1 MALIVATILVSVAT
15 ITTST
20 RIVCQ
25 QVVEQCIAVFGPRQ
39 YPANVLASSYTNRL
53 TMPHFHIAPRDAVK
67 MSGTIKDRS
76 IDIFP
81 PPRSISDVLL
91 AVVRYYKWT
100 SLVLIYRRPSD
111 LAELQHFIANSYFPR
126 PFEVIT
132 RMLPESEDY
141 GVLLKEVR
149 NVLDESHVIVHD
161 DLDSTVPFL
170 RQAAGL
176 SMCTPLHHY
185 IITHYDTMTLD
196 LSEKAIAA
204 CNITAFSFVRRS
216 AATEDLRSALVK
228 AHIPMPPY
236 SVDITTAVWSDAL
249 LLLGETMRSTEPYTD
264 VVPCN
269 KGWDDGRRLINR
281 IVQSGTAGTT
291 GIIALDWMGKRT
303 NFSIVVMKKSKNT
316 FEELGEW
323 RSVDGQFV
331 LAVASKNE
339 TSKKESLENKTLRV
353 TVYLEEPFVMLKK
366 AEKNEKLE
374 GNERYE
380 GYCIDLLQKIA
391 EIRKFKYVLH
401 EVKDKAYGSKE
412 ANGKWNGMVGELQRG
427 DADLAV
433 ASLTIS
439 YSRSEVIDFT
449 VPYMHLGI
457 SILFKKPEATD
468 PSFFAFMSPL
478 SMDVWISI
486 LIAYVVTSLAI
497 WFLAAVSPYERL
509 DSNISGAS
517 SLPNQFTLL
526 NSFWF
531 TGSELSPRAGSTRI
545 AAVIWWFFTLIII
558 SSYTA
563 NLAAF
568 LTAQRMLSPIES
580 ADDLAKQTKIKY
592 GTLGRGSTMT
602 FFSESKIETYE
613 QMWKFMSSQPTLFV
627 NSSKE
632 GIWRVKTSDYAYLM
646 ESSMLEYAVERDCDL
661 MQIGGLLDQKGY
673 GIGLPKGSPYREL
686 ISTTILRL
694 QEKTVLTELKD
705 RWWKKQRGSSH
716 CDASKTTGGDL
727 GTVSLYGIFI
737 VLVSRS
743 YISFFYID
751 YLFENSCCTELSNFL
766 FRKSVRE

>member
-1 MALIVATILVSVAT
+1 
-15 ITTST
+15 
-20 RIVCQ
+20 
-25 QVVEQCIAVFGPRQ
+25 
-39 YPANVLASSYTNRL
+39 
-53 TMPHFHIAPRDAVK
+53 
-67 MSGTIKDRS
+67 
-76 IDIFP
+76 
-81 PPRSISDVLL
+81 
-91 AVVRYYKWT
+91 
-100 SLVLIYRRPSD
+100 
-111 LAELQHFIANSYFPR
+111 
-126 PFEVIT
+126 
-132 RMLPESEDY
+132 
-141 GVLLKEVR
+141 
-149 NVLDESHVIVHD
+149 
-161 DLDSTVPFL
+161 
-170 RQAAGL
+170 
-176 SMCTPLHHY
+176 
-185 IITHYDTMTLD
+185 MTLD
-196 LSEKAIAA
+196 LSENAIAG

-216 AATEDLRSALVK
+216 AATSALRSALIKDGIHVPAFSLEMK
-228 AHIPMPPY
+228 
-236 SVDITTAVWSDAL
+236 TAVWSDAL
-249 LLLGETMRSTEPYTD
+249 SLLAETMRSAEPYND
-264 VVPCN
+264 VIPCDERWEGG
-269 KGWDDGRRLINR
+269 KRLVDR
-281 IVQSGTAGTT
+281 LLQSRSNGTT
-291 GIIALDWMGKRT
+291 GSIAVDETGKRT
-303 NFSIVVMKKSKNT
+303 NFSIVVMKKSKAG

-323 RSVDGQFV
+323 RSEDKEFV

-339 TSKKESLENKTLRV
+339 SSKKESLENKTLQV
-353 TVYLEEPFVMLKK
+353 TIYLEEPFVMLKK
-366 AEKNEKLE
+366 VEKNEAIE
-374 GNERYE
+374 GNDRYE

-478 SMDVWISI
+478 SVDVWISM
-486 LIAYVVTSLAI
+486 
-497 WFLAAVSPYERL
+497 LAAY
-509 DSNISGAS
+509 A
-517 SLPNQFTLL
+517 
-526 NSFWF
+526 
-531 TGSELSPRAGSTRI
+531 GSELSPRAGSTRI

-613 QMWKFMSSQPTLFV
+613 RMWKLMSSQPTLFV

-705 RWWKKQRGSSH
+705 RWWKQQRGGGH
-716 CDASKTTGGDL
+716 CDASKATGVDL

-737 VLVSRS
+737 VLLVGLV
-743 YISFFYID
+743 ISFAIAAVEF
-751 YLFENSCCTELSNFL
+751 CTKTALETKKRDNGDTSIKMHHRLRNQSDGRQTGL
-766 FRKSVRE
+766 TPVRSGLSVRTDNNENQLVNPL